1 MRRLL
6 LSSATLART
15 VASPGRPW
23 LAVGNLAGQRLLL
36 PPPLLR
42 AVVAPK
48 LGSSRNF
55 SSRKHKGIGRK
66 LPKEVSSFA
75 HGSSADGALHFKW
88 EFLNSSP
95 KLKCTGVCRRRE
107 DACGWLYLYL
117 SLCFIKMVFGPK
129 SICAALP
136 FPAWRISGTL
146 KRSQCPGSHNH
157 IRKPLGS
164 DGGGRTFCRG

>member
-48 LGSSRNF
+48 LGGSRNF

-75 HGSSADGALHFKW
+75 HGSSADGALHFKR
-88 EFLNSSP
+88 EFLNSLS
-95 KLKCTGVCRRRE
+95 KLKCTGVCRR
-107 DACGWLYLYL
+107 
-117 SLCFIKMVFGPK
+117 
-129 SICAALP
+129 ALP
-136 FPAWRISGTL
+136 LRGCMWLAVFAFVLVLHKDGFWAQIDL
-146 KRSQCPGSHNH
+146 CGSSLPCLANLWHLETIPVSRLSKSH
-157 IRKPLGS
+157 P
-164 DGGGRTFCRG
+164 